1 MTTAERNRALKKV
14 LEQAF
19 GRGKVSVRGS
29 RGTAYGWVSV
39 NIDFAPRNWRESE
52 ELRGKVMQLI
62 AAAGIEIGT
71 YGYDDPGSDYGFGK
85 TINVSFRA
93 VREQADHHG
102 GEFWRQRLSAEDW
115 DKLYGYDIKPTP
127 IKQEEK
133 AA

>member
-19 GRGKVSVRGS
+19 GRGKVRVRGS

-39 NIDFAPRNWRESE
+39 KIAFAPRNLRESQ
-52 ELRGKVMQLI
+52 ELRSKVMALI
-62 AAAGIEIGT
+62 AAAKIEIGT

-85 TINVSFRA
+85 TINVTFEDC
-93 VREQADHHG
+93 REKHDSHGDQAWRHH
-102 GEFWRQRLSAEDW
+102 LSAEAW
-115 DKLYGYDIKPTP
+115 DDLY
-127 IKQEEK
+127 KQEEK